1 MGPMPPLQ
9 QLFVHLPEATCALG
23 GGALL
28 VLARRAQATAPLPR
42 RVTALALLLALG
54 GVVARAPRGT
64 DALLSPDTLGRLGL
78 PLLVWFSLATG
89 AALARSRPK
98 SARASDLAA
107 LLFLGAALLR
117 LATWPT
123 GDTAPLALGLALPAA
138 AYLAWR
144 SRRDLPAGLLGCALV
159 ALGAALAPWV
169 DGLVW
174 RGLISPA
181 LPAWVG
187 AGLALALLIATLAGP
202 QTPRRLLLGVS
213 GAQLALLLAAA
224 AVGTRHAMFGALAG
238 AAWSWLAPLLALWA
252 LLSGLEE
259 SPSGSLRPLVR
270 NRPQRIAAGLAF
282 LALCGAPLTPGF
294 AARVSLSEATLRAG
308 LTGPAAL
315 GGVAL
320 ALLAIVGLRVALGQV
335 LASSAED
342 EPDSKE
348 PWVFDHAAAT
358 VAAFL
363 PWALVAL
370 ELAHPGFCGGGSW
383 GS

>member
-1 MGPMPPLQ
+1 M
-9 QLFVHLPEATCALG
+9 
-23 GGALL
+23 
-28 VLARRAQATAPLPR
+28 
-42 RVTALALLLALG
+42 
-54 GVVARAPRGT
+54 ARAPASS

-78 PLLVWFSLATG
+78 PLLVWFALATG
-89 AALARSRPK
+89 SALARGRPNT
-98 SARASDLAA
+98 ARASDLAV
-107 LLFLGAALLR
+107 LLLLGAVLLR

-123 GDTAPLALGLALPAA
+123 GDTAPLALGLALPLAGF
-138 AYLAWR
+138 LAWR
-144 SRRDLPAGLLGCALV
+144 ARGPLPAGLLGCALV

-174 RGLISPA
+174 RGLIPPA
-181 LPAWVG
+181 YPAYLG
-187 AGLALALLIATLAGP
+187 AGLATAILIATLVGR
-202 QTPRRLLLGVS
+202 QTPRRLLLGIS

-238 AAWSWLAPLLALWA
+238 AAWSWLAPLLALWG

-259 SPSGSLRPLVR
+259 SSSDSLRPLTR
-270 NRPQRIAAGLAF
+270 NAPQRLAAGLAF

-294 AARVSLSEATLRAG
+294 AARISLSEATLRAG

-315 GGVAL
+315 GGLAL
-320 ALLAIVGLRVALGQV
+320 ALLAVLGLRVALSQT
-335 LASSAED
+335 LPSQPSSSG

-348 PWVFDHAAAT
+348 PWVFDHGAAT
-358 VAAFL
+358 LAVFL
-363 PWALVAL
+363 PWTLVAL